1 MVKQRWGAIALGLM
15 TTAVTG
21 TAVVLPSVVPST
33 GVVAQS
39 LADEQV
45 NVRVY
50 ERANPAVVTIRAGRS
65 NGSGSIVAS
74 EGLVLTNEHVVR
86 GARVVQVR
94 TADGRSFTGSVV
106 ALDRRNDLA
115 LVRLNTQGQ
124 RLPVIPLAD
133 PRGIRVG
140 QRVFAIGAPFG
151 LAGTLTTGI
160 LSRIN
165 PANGD
170 LQTDARLNP
179 GNSGGPLLN
188 SNGEL
193 VGVNK
198 SIIVSRSGGNT
209 GIGNATSASVAR
221 EFISRNANNRSPE
234 SVAGLPLNPTQRSR
248 LGITLDTE
256 SFVIDQVQ
264 PNSIASRVGL
274 RPGDRLLGLN
284 GRRLV
289 RMDQLLDYL
298 DQSPEVVVLTVQ
310 RDRRIANL
318 RIRL

>member
-1 MVKQRWGAIALGLM
+1 MM
-15 TTAVTG
+15 P
-21 TAVVLPSVVPST
+21 LPSA
-33 GVVAQS
+33 AQS

-65 NGSGSIVAS
+65 NGSGSIVS
-74 EGLVLTNEHVVR
+74 PEGLVLTNEHVVR
-86 GARVVQVR
+86 GSAVVQVR
-94 TADGRSFTGSVV
+94 TADGRPFAGEVI

-115 LVRLNTQGQ
+115 LVRLETRGQ
-124 RLPVIPLAD
+124 RLPSIPLAD
-133 PRGIRVG
+133 PRNIRVG

-165 PANGD
+165 PGNGD

-198 SIIVSRSGGNT
+198 SIIVSRAGGNT
-209 GIGNATSASVAR
+209 GIGNATSAQVAR
-221 EFISRNANNRSPE
+221 EFISRNANNRGTG
-234 SVAGLPLNPTQRSR
+234 SVAMQPDRFSGRAR
-248 LGITLDTE
+248 LGITVNTE
-256 SFVIDQVQ
+256 NFVIDQVQ

-284 GRRLV
+284 GQRLIRV
-289 RMDQLLDYL
+289 EQLTQYL